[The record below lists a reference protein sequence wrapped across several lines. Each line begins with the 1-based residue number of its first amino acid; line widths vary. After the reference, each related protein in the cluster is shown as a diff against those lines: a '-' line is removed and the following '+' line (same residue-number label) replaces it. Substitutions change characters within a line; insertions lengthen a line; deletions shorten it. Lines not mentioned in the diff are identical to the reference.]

1 MLKGLFVMNEKF
13 VDLVYQQPVRDEIKN
28 LANIVSSTVSAQD
41 ILKEKSIL
49 QDVEVLFSGWG
60 GLQFDEELL
69 EAAPHLKVIFHA
81 AGSIKPIVT
90 DAFWNR
96 EIIVTSAFAANAV
109 PVAEYTLS
117 QILFSFKKGWQFV
130 KDVKKNKT
138 YPQKPYHHIA
148 GGYGSTVG
156 LISLSTIGRKVNE
169 LLQHFDVNVLV
180 YDPFVNQEEAA
191 ELNVEL
197 CSLMEVFERSDI
209 VSLHTPLLPE
219 TIGLVKGEHFRAMK
233 DNANFINTARGA
245 IVKEAEM
252 IEVLKTRPDIT
263 AILDVTYPEPPVND
277 SLLYELPNVIITP
290 HIAGSEGAECG
301 RMGAYMLEEF
311 KRYLNDEQ
319 LKWQIT
325 KEKFDV
331 MA

>member
-1 MLKGLFVMNEKF
+1 MVKGLFVMDEKF
-13 VDLVYQQPVRDEIKN
+13 VDLVYQQPVRNEIES
-28 LANIVSSTVSAQD
+28 LANIVSAPLTTKD
-41 ILKEKSIL
+41 ILQDKSIL
-49 QDVEVLFSGWG
+49 KDIEVLFSGWD
-60 GLQFDEELL
+60 GLKFDDELL
-69 EAAPHLKVIFHA
+69 EAAPHLKAIFHA

-90 DAFWNR
+90 DAFW
-96 EIIVTSAFAANAV
+96 EKDIAVTSAYMANAV

-130 KDVKKNKT
+130 ADVKKNKA

-156 LISLSTIGRKVNE
+156 LISLSTVGRKVNE
-169 LLQHFDVNVLV
+169 LLQPFDVNVLV
-180 YDPFVNQEEAA
+180 YDPFVDQEEAA

-209 VSLHTPLLPE
+209 VSLHTPLLSE
-219 TIGLVKGEHFRAMK
+219 TIDMITGDHFRAMK
-233 DNANFINTARGA
+233 DNATFINTARGA
-245 IVKEAEM
+245 IVKENEL
-252 IEVLKTRPDIT
+252 IEVLKQRPDIT
-263 AILDVTYPEPPVND
+263 AILDVTHPEPPVAD
-277 SLLYELPNVIITP
+277 SLLYELPNAIITP

-301 RMGAYMLEEF
+301 RMGAYMLDEF

-319 LKWQIT
+319 LKWRIS
-325 KEKFDV
+325 KEKYDV